1 MSATDPNLLAECVVE
16 LLNGGGARRLVS
28 LCAPDVTVF
37 APITEEGLDP
47 FARRDPSKLDEF
59 VAAFRR
65 AFPDVRYAAA
75 GVESSASA
83 VTVKW
88 SARGTHRAALSYIQP
103 SGQLVPISGT
113 CTLKSEGGPIT
124 EIRLAADI
132 YDLLVQTGAICADPA
147 QVRGQSAV
155 VNRSAL
161 DGLRKAIVGRQ
172 GDVAAPFDKDT
183 LLHAV
188 VRFYASSEFDTKSF
202 EVGGAG
208 SFPALLAFL
217 RTEFS
222 SIELALDEGVSQ
234 GHTTTFRGTARVA
247 RAGERFCYM
256 FRAGFRSSGARIGEA
271 WVELQVPPTLR
282 EAFA

>member
-16 LLNGGGARRLVS
+16 LLNGGGAKRLVS

-47 FARRDPSKLDEF
+47 FAKRDPSRLDEF

-65 AFPDVRYAAA
+65 AFPDVRYSAA
-75 GVESSASA
+75 GVESSAAA

-103 SGQLVPISGT
+103 SGLSVPISGT
-113 CTLKSEGGPIT
+113 CVLKSEGGPIR

-132 YDLLVQTGAICADPA
+132 YDLLLQTEALCADPA
-147 QVRGQSAV
+147 QVRGQARAV
-155 VNRSAL
+155 NGAGM
-161 DGLRKAIVGRQ
+161 DALRKAIVGRSADA
-172 GDVAAPFDKDT
+172 GAPLDKDT

-188 VRFYASSEFDTKSF
+188 VRFYASSEFDTQSF
-202 EVGGAG
+202 ELGGAG
-208 SFPALLAFL
+208 QFPALLAFL
-217 RTEFS
+217 RREFTG
-222 SIELALDEGVSQ
+222 IDLALDEGVSQ

-256 FRAGFRSSGARIGEA
+256 FRAGFRSSGARIVES
-271 WVELQVPPTLR
+271 WVEVQVPPTLR